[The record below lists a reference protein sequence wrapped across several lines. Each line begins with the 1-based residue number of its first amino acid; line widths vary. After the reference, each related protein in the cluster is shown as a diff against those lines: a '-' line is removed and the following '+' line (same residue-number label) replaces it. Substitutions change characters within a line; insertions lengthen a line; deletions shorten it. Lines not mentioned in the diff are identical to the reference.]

1 MIAKNFF
8 PSLVYLENQEIL
20 SMYSKHP
27 FTNFNESCLKKHAMC
42 RQKGIKTLLILSKFF
57 KFVI

>member
-57 KFVI
+57 